1 MPGYMEG
8 YGAGD
13 ERRSLWIKRVLFI
26 GVPAVLLAIGA
37 FFYFRTWTQ
46 ERTMDSFL
54 KALEQKKYEEAYAMW
69 CNQEHPCR
77 YYPMDKFN
85 EDWGPSG
92 HYGDPTQ
99 LKLGAADYCG
109 SGVVFESS
117 YPNNPPFALW
127 VERSTNM
134 ISFAPDVGCRGKKR
148 LNFSGFFKRLFG

>member
-26 GVPAVLLAIGA
+26 GVPALLLGIGA
-37 FFYFRTWTQ
+37 FFYFRTWPQ
-46 ERTMDSFL
+46 ERTIDGFL
-54 KALEQKKYEEAYAMW
+54 AALEQKRYDDAYAMW
-69 CNQEHPCR
+69 CNQQHPCR
-77 YYPMDKFN
+77 HYPIDKFK

-92 HYGDPTQ
+92 HYGD
-99 LKLGAADYCG
+99 LSKLELGAVDYCG
-109 SGVVFESS
+109 SGVVFESN
-117 YPNNPPFALW
+117 YPNEVPFGLW

-134 ISFAPDVGCRGKKR
+134 ISFAPDASCRGKKH